1 MKVNINEIS
10 YIKIAA
16 KRWFQRSCGNTYHS
30 CEVLVA
36 SGTGTEYKLES
47 IGYIPLRYGYGNHY
61 LNTAAKILGI
71 SEQELRSLI
80 SQFGPEKFIIVCTD
94 VNRKKDL

>member
-10 YIKIAA
+10 YIKIIV
-16 KRWFQRSCGNTYHS
+16 KRWFQKSCGNTYHS
-30 CEVLVA
+30 VDVLVA

-47 IGYIPLRYGYGNHY
+47 IGYIPFRYGYGNHY
-61 LNTAAKILGI
+61 LNTAAEILGI
-71 SEQELRSLI
+71 SEQELKALI
-80 SQFGPEKFIIVCTD
+80 SEYSTEKFVIVCTD